1 MKNKKKNLYGLR
13 NAIIFTIIFIFLFVT
28 ASNVLLPKV
37 KDDATKKPINMI
49 RSCNVLEKNTVDVVI
64 LGNSNAYRGINPMKI
79 WMDCGITS
87 CLIGHSFIS
96 EPEAYHRAKSFLG
109 NQSPKMLVLE
119 TDCLFDTGNEF
130 DEQGNLIYK
139 DEEVEETG
147 FGISTIQNKLDE
159 AEQEILAAL
168 DSKYP
173 TIKFNY
179 RWKQLTLRELTN
191 VSNQRA
197 FTSRGFLTSKH
208 IKPFEYGD
216 TYMDKK
222 DKAKEPIDSL
232 HLKYFHKII
241 DLCKEKDIKLA
252 LVTIPSGYSWNMR
265 KHNTVQE
272 LAKENGLSYIDFNTR
287 SDLIPTF
294 DWTKD
299 TKDEGL
305 HLNNTGASKITAAY
319 EKLLKN
325 KYGLKP
331 TKLTDEQR
339 EVWNSDTEIFYES
352 NFNFPKEKTREI
364 LEKNQKNFK

>member
-1 MKNKKKNLYGLR
+1 
-13 NAIIFTIIFIFLFVT
+13 
-28 ASNVLLPKV
+28 
-37 KDDATKKPINMI
+37 
-49 RSCNVLEKNTVDVVI
+49 
-64 LGNSNAYRGINPMKI
+64 
-79 WMDCGITS
+79 MD
-87 CLIGHSFIS
+87 
-96 EPEAYHRAKSFLG
+96 
-109 NQSPKMLVLE
+109 
-119 TDCLFDTGNEF
+119 
-130 DEQGNLIYK
+130 
-139 DEEVEETG
+139 
-147 FGISTIQNKLDE
+147 QN
-159 AEQEILAAL
+159 
-168 DSKYP
+168 
-173 TIKFNY
+173 
-179 RWKQLTLRELTN
+179 
-191 VSNQRA
+191 
-197 FTSRGFLTSKH
+197 
-208 IKPFEYGD
+208 
-216 TYMDKK
+216 

-232 HLKYFHKII
+232 HLKYFNKII

>member
-1 MKNKKKNLYGLR
+1 
-13 NAIIFTIIFIFLFVT
+13 
-28 ASNVLLPKV
+28 
-37 KDDATKKPINMI
+37 
-49 RSCNVLEKNTVDVVI
+49 
-64 LGNSNAYRGINPMKI
+64 
-79 WMDCGITS
+79 
-87 CLIGHSFIS
+87 
-96 EPEAYHRAKSFLG
+96 
-109 NQSPKMLVLE
+109 MLVLE

-130 DEQGNLIYK
+130 VEQGNLIYK

-147 FGISTIQNKLDE
+147 FGISAIQNKLDE

-168 DSKYP
+168 NSKYP

-191 VSNQRA
+191 TSNQRA

-208 IKPFEYGD
+208 IKPFVYGD
-216 TYMDKK
+216 TYMDRN

-232 HLKYFHKII
+232 HLKYFNKII

-339 EVWNSDTEIFYES
+339 EVWNSDTEIFYER